1 MGTKLYI
8 KTFGCQMNE
17 YDSQKTVEILQNK
30 KDMEVTA
37 NAEEADIIL
46 LNTCSIREKAEDK
59 VYSELGRLNKLK
71 IKNPNIKIGVG
82 GCVATQEGS
91 NITKRAPYVDLIYG
105 PQTLHKVSDLLD
117 EDDKLKAIDITF
129 PIEEKFDSLPEPTAT
144 SPSSFVAIMEG
155 CSKYCSF
162 CVVPYTRGDEVSRKA
177 QQIFD
182 EIARLV
188 EQGSS
193 EIVFVGQNVNSY
205 KQVHEGRTL
214 RLSDLIDI
222 ASNINGVERIR
233 YTTSHPLDMT
243 NDLIEIYGS
252 VPQLANQL
260 HLPVQSG
267 SDRILKAMKRNY
279 TADSYREIIKK
290 VKKIRPTIKVT
301 SDFIVGFP
309 GETHDEFLETM
320 QLIEDIQFDSSFSF
334 IYSPRPGTPAS
345 VLKDDVTK
353 DEKKNRL
360 SLLQGRLNEI
370 QRGFSKEMIGS
381 IQRCLVTGI
390 SKKRL
395 DQLQARTECNR
406 VINFPFQNIGFIGKL
421 VDIKV
426 EEALAYSLL
435 GTLLKPEVKLLG
447 KSIWVKSPLTTAYE
461 P

>member
-17 YDSQKTVEILQNK
+17 YDSQKTAEILQNK
-30 KDMEVTA
+30 KDMEITTNV
-37 NAEEADIIL
+37 EEADIIL

-105 PQTLHKVSDLLD
+105 PQTLHRVADLLD
-117 EDDKLKAIDITF
+117 EDNKLKAIDITF

-193 EIVFVGQNVNSY
+193 EIVFIGQNVNSY
-205 KQVHEGRTL
+205 KQVHDGRTL

-233 YTTSHPLDMT
+233 FTTSHPLDMT
-243 NDLIEIYGS
+243 DDLIEIFGS

-267 SDRILKAMKRNY
+267 SDRVLKAMKRNY
-279 TADSYREIIKK
+279 TADSYRDIIER

-309 GETHDEFLETM
+309 GETHAEFMQTM

-334 IYSPRPGTPAS
+334 IFSPRPGTPAS
-345 VLKDDVTK
+345 ILQDDISK
-353 DEKKNRL
+353 SEKKERL
-360 SLLQGRLNEI
+360 NILQARLNEI
-370 QRGFSKEMIGS
+370 QRGFGQKMVGS

-435 GTLLKPEVKLLG
+435 GTLHNTKELV
-447 KSIWVKSPLTTAYE
+447 
-461 P
+461 

>member
-1 MGTKLYI
+1 
-8 KTFGCQMNE
+8 
-17 YDSQKTVEILQNK
+17 
-30 KDMEVTA
+30 
-37 NAEEADIIL
+37 
-46 LNTCSIREKAEDK
+46 
-59 VYSELGRLNKLK
+59 
-71 IKNPNIKIGVG
+71 
-82 GCVATQEGS
+82 
-91 NITKRAPYVDLIYG
+91 
-105 PQTLHKVSDLLD
+105 
-117 EDDKLKAIDITF
+117 
-129 PIEEKFDSLPEPTAT
+129 
-144 SPSSFVAIMEG
+144 MEG

-188 EQGSS
+188 EQGTS

-233 YTTSHPLDMT
+233 FTTSHPLDMT
-243 NDLIEIYGS
+243 DDLIEIYGS

-345 VLKDDVTK
+345 VLKDNVTK

-435 GTLLKPEVKLLG
+435 GTLHNNKEL
-447 KSIWVKSPLTTAYE
+447 I
-461 P
+461 

>member
-17 YDSQKTVEILQNK
+17 YDSQKTVEILQDK

-37 NAEEADIIL
+37 NVEEADIIL

-188 EQGSS
+188 EQGTS

-233 YTTSHPLDMT
+233 FTTSHPLDMT
-243 NDLIEIYGS
+243 DDLIEIYGS

-345 VLKDDVTK
+345 VLKDNVTK

-426 EEALAYSLL
+426 EEALAYSIIRNI
-435 GTLLKPEVKLLG
+435 T
-447 KSIWVKSPLTTAYE
+447 
-461 P
+461 

>member
-17 YDSQKTVEILQNK
+17 YDSQKTVEIIQNK
-30 KDMEVTA
+30 KDMEVTT
-37 NAEEADIIL
+37 NVEEADIIL

-188 EQGSS
+188 EQGTS

-205 KQVHEGRTL
+205 KQVHDGRTL

-222 ASNINGVERIR
+222 ASNINGVDRIR
-233 YTTSHPLDMT
+233 FTTSHPLDMT
-243 NDLIEIYGS
+243 DDLIEIFGS

-279 TADSYREIIKK
+279 TADLYRDIIER

-309 GETHDEFLETM
+309 GETHSEFLETM

-345 VLKDDVTK
+345 ILQDDVSK
-353 DEKKNRL
+353 GEKKERL
-360 SLLQGRLNEI
+360 NILQARLNEI
-370 QRGFSKEMIGS
+370 QRGFGQKMVGS

-435 GTLLKPEVKLLG
+435 GTLHNTKELV
-447 KSIWVKSPLTTAYE
+447 
-461 P
+461 